1 VIKYRPMKIEDYE
14 GSYALWKN
22 LEGLGL
28 SSADSF
34 EAINVFLDRNPAY
47 SHVAMDGDVIVGTVL
62 CGHDGRRG
70 YLHHLAVAKNH
81 QKSGIGKNL
90 FKLCFE
96 KLAEV
101 GIKKSHIFV
110 VADNENAIQF
120 WKKNGWEHRD
130 YLIIMSKQVE

>member
-1 VIKYRPMKIEDYE
+1 MIKYRPMKIEDYE

-28 SSADSF
+28 SSA
-34 EAINVFLDRNPAY
+34 
-47 SHVAMDGDVIVGTVL
+47 
-62 CGHDGRRG
+62 HDGRRG